1 MTDVKMLST
10 GLSREW
16 MLQIFLFPSPL
27 CPRGTA
33 CLSTIS
39 GTRTLLWNPGHFFW
53 NTCVPLI
60 PCQLLRRGIE
70 TIIGVNLV

>member
-1 MTDVKMLST
+1 MTDVKMLSA
-10 GLSREW
+10 GLSRER
-16 MLQIFLFPSPL
+16 MLQVVLFPSPL

-39 GTRTLLWNPGHFFW
+39 GTRTLLWNPEIAVG
-53 NTCVPLI
+53 TCVPLI

-70 TIIGVNLV
+70 TSIGVNLV